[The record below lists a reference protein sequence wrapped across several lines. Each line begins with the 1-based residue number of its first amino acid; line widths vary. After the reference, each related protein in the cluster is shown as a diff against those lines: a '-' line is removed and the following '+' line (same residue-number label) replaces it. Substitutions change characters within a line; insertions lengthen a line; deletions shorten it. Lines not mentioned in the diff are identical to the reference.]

1 MADYDLQYQDTYIDV
16 LLATANELK
25 TAGYIY
31 KGVATPS
38 TNPGTPTER
47 VAYLASEPGTYTN
60 FGGIVI
66 TSGLYS
72 LTYAGGTWTGTQ
84 MQAGSDI
91 EVVQETGQSTTAV
104 MSQKAVTDEL
114 DTLSAS
120 LQEAEKNITSHIY
133 KDESVDIGG
142 LPLALGAMQ
151 GDGSWAA
158 VTSKSKVRS
167 LFVPVTPGEKYILT
181 QGAGGGT
188 QYYTV
193 IDTMFSTGS
202 NQPASNIDYATG
214 YTGRIDL
221 TAGGSVTIDVP
232 SDGHYLVVRA
242 DLAGGGSFAPTLVHK
257 VAIDSRVD
265 KINDALVAKHQVTEA
280 YFDHASFFIADN
292 VATYAAT
299 PNWSSKIIPVAD
311 LVAVDLIGTR
321 SDYSTLTP
329 PVVFLRGAEPTQA
342 NWIQGAEIYG
352 SVETSSSIFK
362 RLTTSSFII
371 PTEATHVLLQN
382 ANSISATSYIEVYD
396 IDDIR
401 NEIAKIKSRIVV
413 VDAEGNGDYT
423 TIADAI
429 AGTSDGD
436 TILVYPATYEES
448 VHAFGKDRHIVGIC
462 KDTCILTNGTGNY
475 DTPPLEM
482 NIGSIENM
490 TIIADNYAPTIPDPS
505 ENHNHAAYGIHIEYP
520 NADPYT
526 IHISNCKIVSKWSAG
541 IGLGHRYNQTV
552 IIDNCELISECVRI
566 WSEWSNVWV
575 EMGGL
580 FFHNDAASNVGGTG
594 KLRVKDTILR
604 GKKAALVME
613 SVENKVGTVDAE
625 FIGGTLVSED
635 YGVGSGVI
643 YRWPGTTTPEGYLCG
658 SKITLAITA
667 HGNNIAELN
676 A

>member
-1 MADYDLQYQDTYIDV
+1 MADYDLQYQDTHIDA

-38 TNPGTPTER
+38 TNPGTPTDR

-66 TSGLYS
+66 ASGLYS
-72 LTYAGGTWTGTQ
+72 LTYASGTWTGTQ
-84 MQAGSDI
+84 MRAGSDI
-91 EVVQETGQSTTAV
+91 EVVQTTGQSTSNV

-114 DTLSAS
+114 
-120 LQEAEKNITSHIY
+120 QEAENMDFSIAPQY
-133 KDESVDIGG
+133 
-142 LPLALGAMQ
+142 LGAI
-151 GDGSWAA
+151 GANGAWSTVGAA
-158 VTSKSKVRS
+158 SKVRTAF
-167 LFVPVTPGEKYILT
+167 LKVNPKETYIMTAEDSVCL
-181 QGAGGGT
+181 
-188 QYYTV
+188 YTI
-193 IDTMFSTGS
+193 IDTMFDPST
-202 NQPASNIDYATG
+202 NKTKENIDYATG
-214 YTGRIDL
+214 YDGRVEI
-221 TAGGSVTIDVP
+221 AQGNSAEVTIP
-232 SDGHYLVVRA
+232 TDGHYLLVRT
-242 DLAGGGSFAPTLVHK
+242 DLSGGGTFAP
-257 VAIDSRVD
+257 
-265 KINDALVAKHQVTEA
+265 ALVRMAPIKEKVLRIDKAVATRHYVTEN
-280 YFDHASFFIADN
+280 YFDSANFLIVN
-292 VATYAAT
+292 GVATYSARD
-299 PNWSSKIIPVAD
+299 NWRSKILPVKD
-311 LVAVDLIGTR
+311 LIGVDLIGTL
-321 SDYSTLTP
+321 SSYEQHVP
-329 PVVFLRGAEPTQA
+329 PVVFLRGAEPTQE

-352 SVETSSSIFK
+352 TGITSNPNYFR
-362 RLTTSSFII
+362 RLTSNNIEI
-371 PTEATHVLLQN
+371 PAEATHVLLQN
-382 ANSISATSYIEVYD
+382 INTISTSSYIDVYVWSD
-396 IDDIR
+396 FVLK
-401 NEIAKIKSRIVV
+401 EKGSSIVV
-413 VDAEGNGDYT
+413 VDAQGNGDYT
-423 TIADAI
+423 TIGAAVN
-429 AGTSDGD
+429 GTNDGD
-436 TILVYPATYEES
+436 TILVYPGTYEES
-448 VHAFGKDRHIVGIC
+448 VHAFGKNRHIVGIC

-541 IGLGHRYNQTV
+541 IGLGLRYNQTV

-566 WSEWSNVWV
+566 WSEWSNIWV

-613 SVENKVGTVDAE
+613 SVENKVGIVDAE

-635 YGVGSGVI
+635 YGVGNGVI
-643 YRWPGTTTPEGYLCG
+643 YRWPGTTTPAGKLCG
-658 SKITLAITA
+658 TKISLAITS